1 MNSFVSFDGTR
12 IAYHDEGAGPAV
24 VLLHG
29 SGLDGLGNFGYFDLL
44 RPMLE
49 RSISLFREEMGLA
62 PPMPEPPVEGR
73 PGLIARLLGAGQPL
87 C

>member
-12 IAYHDEGAGPAV
+12 IAYRDEGDGEAV

-29 SGLDGLGNFGYFDLL
+29 FGLSGSQNFGHFDLS

-49 RSISLFREEMGLA
+49 STVSMFREELGFA
-62 PPMPEPPVEGR
+62 PPMPDPTPKGG
-73 PGLIARLLGAGQPL
+73 PA
-87 C
+87 